1 MKELDFLKQAQNNL
15 KNILIFTSLKELVLH
30 CCLALIL
37 QMDLKEAFAPG
48 TALTNP
54 NTTS

>member
-1 MKELDFLKQAQNNL
+1 MKELDFLKQAQNNF

-30 CCLALIL
+30 CCLTLIL

-48 TALTNP
+48 TALRNP